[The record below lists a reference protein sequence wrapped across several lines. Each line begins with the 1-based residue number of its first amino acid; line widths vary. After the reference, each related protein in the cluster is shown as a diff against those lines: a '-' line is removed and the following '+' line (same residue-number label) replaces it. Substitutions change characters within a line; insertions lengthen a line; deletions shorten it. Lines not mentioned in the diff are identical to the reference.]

1 MLRTFG
7 DWASLAFLV
16 AVTVYTAIYF
26 ARFPWKSSVLTRIFA
41 TKNVLVV
48 LYAAQVQ
55 ASIWLGSAW
64 LGRDWVRVVVNTLCS
79 VAYVALTIAML
90 WMQKRQQE
98 RESALVAAVE
108 GLVGQ
113 ANAAVPV
120 LAAVDPGR
128 AERLGDAVDAVV
140 ERMS

>member
-7 DWASLAFLV
+7 DWASLSFLL
-16 AVTVYTAIYF
+16 AVTVYTAMYF
-26 ARFPWKSSVLTRIFA
+26 AKFPWRSSVLTRIFA

-64 LGRDWVRVVVNTLCS
+64 LGRDWVRLVVNTLCS
-79 VAYVALTIAML
+79 VAYVALTVAML
-90 WMQKRQQE
+90 RMQKRQQE
-98 RESALVAAVE
+98 RESELAAAVV
-108 GLVGQ
+108 GLLDR

-120 LAAVDPGR
+120 LSDSRPDL
-128 AERLGDAVDAVV
+128 AEQLGDAVDAVK
-140 ERMS
+140 ERIA